1 MSQPSPEISAWLV
14 EYNARLKALQA
25 DGFVMTPATTRD
37 GLARLTASM
46 TSPGVQV
53 DRVIDSMIGG
63 DPPIAVRVYHPQPDE
78 ALPVL
83 MYCHGGG
90 HMAGSVDVYDP
101 ICRKLALTSRHIVI
115 APEYRLAPEHPYPA
129 ALQDAERVLRNYHQ
143 ILEKLDVK
151 FRKRLCIGGD
161 SGGGAMCA
169 SLAHALRHDADVR
182 IDRQVLIYPSLDY
195 TMQQLSVTSNGHGY
209 FLHADRM
216 QWLFD
221 HYFQH
226 AEDRQAASPLYM
238 EMDGQLPQSLIIT
251 AQFCPLRDEG
261 IAYVERLQQAGIR
274 VQHLHFND
282 MIHAFL
288 NLEAIAEDAC
298 QRLYDA
304 VGEFLNRPEPDNA
317 AKGAGY
323 FTPKP

>member
-1 MSQPSPEISAWLV
+1 MFQPSPEISAWLV
-14 EYNARLKALQA
+14 EYNARLKALQS
-25 DGFVMTPATTRD
+25 DGFVMTPATMRD
-37 GLARLTASM
+37 GLARLTAAM
-46 TSPGVQV
+46 TNPGVPV
-53 DRVIDSMIGG
+53 DRVIDSVVDGA
-63 DPPIAVRVYHPQPDE
+63 PPIAVRVYHPQPDE

-115 APEYRLAPEHPYPA
+115 APEYRLAPEHPYPS
-129 ALQDAERVLRNYHQ
+129 ALQDAQSVLRNYREMLQ
-143 ILEKLDVK
+143 KMGVK
-151 FRKRLCIGGD
+151 FGRRLCIGGD

-169 SLAHALRHDADVR
+169 SLAHTLRHDADIR
-182 IDRQVLIYPSLDY
+182 IERQVLIYPSLDY
-195 TMQQLSVTSNGHGY
+195 TMRLPSVMSNGQGY

-226 AEDRQAASPLYM
+226 GEDRHSASPLYM
-238 EMDGQLPQSLIIT
+238 ELDGHLPQSLVVT
-251 AQFCPLRDEG
+251 AEFCPLRDEG
-261 IAYVERLQQAGIR
+261 IAYVERLLQAGIS
-274 VQHLHFND
+274 VQHLHFDD

-288 NLEAIAEDAC
+288 NLQAIAADAC

-304 VGEFLNRPEPDNA
+304 VAEFLNRPAPDHA
-317 AKGAGY
+317 AERAGY